1 MSPAGKDV
9 TGMDTEVKRSLKL
22 WHGIVA
28 LIVSAVLIFIA
39 APYIFA
45 PLGIWGSLL
54 GEWLLVVVCIAVI
67 RFAKA
72 DVRDIFPL
80 KTPRVVNSIGVVM
93 MWIGVMLLEMAL
105 LCVIAVFFPEQFF
118 GVQSGMQD
126 QFIGIPLGML
136 VLTVAVTPA
145 ICEEVLFR
153 GVFLNSLECGG
164 WWKNRWISAVICGLV
179 FGMFH
184 GDWIRMIPTAI
195 AGIVMSYL
203 LLETGNLF
211 YNCLFHF
218 VNNLFSVLSVYFVQ
232 QIFSQLPPELN
243 QGMELLESTQMP
255 LATVGLYVLLSAAA
269 PACIYIG
276 NYLMHSKAAGYRKKL
291 FPSKRAD
298 IVITLIAVSG
308 ILFLSGLVIMIY
320 GMFVSPP
327 ILSL

>member
-9 TGMDTEVKRSLKL
+9 TEMDTEVKRSLKL

-126 QFIGIPLGML
+126 QFMGILDIHYF
-136 VLTVAVTPA
+136 ASKSRFF
-145 ICEEVLFR
+145 I
-153 GVFLNSLECGG
+153 
-164 WWKNRWISAVICGLV
+164 
-179 FGMFH
+179 
-184 GDWIRMIPTAI
+184 
-195 AGIVMSYL
+195 
-203 LLETGNLF
+203 LLER
-211 YNCLFHF
+211 
-218 VNNLFSVLSVYFVQ
+218 
-232 QIFSQLPPELN
+232 
-243 QGMELLESTQMP
+243 
-255 LATVGLYVLLSAAA
+255 TVSS
-269 PACIYIG
+269 
-276 NYLMHSKAAGYRKKL
+276 LM
-291 FPSKRAD
+291 
-298 IVITLIAVSG
+298 
-308 ILFLSGLVIMIY
+308 GLVIL
-320 GMFVSPP
+320 FVTAQDRKSVV
-327 ILSL
+327 

>member
-1 MSPAGKDV
+1 
-9 TGMDTEVKRSLKL
+9 MDTEVKRSLKL

-126 QFIGIPLGML
+126 QFMGIPLGML
-136 VLTVAVTPA
+136 VLAVAVTPA

-153 GVFLNSLECGG
+153 GVFLNSLERGG
-164 WWKNRWISAVICGLV
+164 WWKNRWISVVICGLV

-218 VNNLFSVLSVYFVQ
+218 VNNLF
-232 QIFSQLPPELN
+232 
-243 QGMELLESTQMP
+243 
-255 LATVGLYVLLSAAA
+255 
-269 PACIYIG
+269 
-276 NYLMHSKAAGYRKKL
+276 
-291 FPSKRAD
+291 
-298 IVITLIAVSG
+298 
-308 ILFLSGLVIMIY
+308 
-320 GMFVSPP
+320 
-327 ILSL
+327 